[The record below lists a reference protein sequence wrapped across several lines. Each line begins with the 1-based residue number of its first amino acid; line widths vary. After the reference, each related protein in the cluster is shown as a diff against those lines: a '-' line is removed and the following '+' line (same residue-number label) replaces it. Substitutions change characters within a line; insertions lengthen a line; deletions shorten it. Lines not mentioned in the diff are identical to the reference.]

1 MARRHPEITNFTV
14 QKQNN
19 EIEKELERI
28 RERLRLTEN
37 DLMMERNSR
46 LAASSQHS
54 VSNDSMILLK
64 QMEDQKNSEIKRQK
78 DEVKKVKDNLK
89 KEIKELNEK
98 NSTFEKTIKDLQERL
113 GKQSHVGWMKDD
125 IDLEKDTALKQK
137 QEIERLNQLV
147 FKTFFS
153 INNFI

>member
-1 MARRHPEITNFTV
+1 MTRRHPEITNFTV

-28 RERLRLTEN
+28 RERLRITEN

-54 VSNDSMILLK
+54 ISNDSMILLK
-64 QMEDQKNSEIKRQK
+64 QMEDQKNNEIKRQK
-78 DEVKKVKDNLK
+78 DELKKVKENLK
-89 KEIKELNEK
+89 KEINELNEK
-98 NSTFEKTIKDLQERL
+98 NTNFEKTIKDLQERL
-113 GKQSHVGWMKDD
+113 GKQSHVGWIKDD

-137 QEIERLNQLV
+137 QEIERLTQLV
-147 FKTFFS
+147 F
-153 INNFI
+153 NFVNILII